1 MGEVIILIPNLV
13 FEYLKENNISKEFLL
28 KVTNLDEDCINNIIN
43 NKKKLSID
51 EYTEICSSLNLSF
64 DYFFTNNFE

>member
-1 MGEVIILIPNLV
+1 MIILISNLV
-13 FEYLKENNISKEFLL
+13 FEYLKKNNISKEFLL

-43 NKKKLSID
+43 NKKKLSMD
-51 EYTEICSSLNLSF
+51 EYIEICSALNLSF